1 MAVELDYYEVLEIER
16 GTNSS
21 EIKKAYRKLAL
32 KYHPDR
38 NQGDKEAEEKFK
50 LVNEAYQVLSDSSKR
65 EIYDRYGKAGLE
77 GNGFSR
83 SGGMNMDDLSS
94 IFESVF
100 GSGFGGFN
108 SRGRR
113 EHDKY
118 PLDIEVEIKLEFY
131 EAVFGVQKDIDYSY
145 KKSCQACNA
154 TGEKDGKP
162 SICSA
167 CGGEGEVYYR
177 QGFMTFAQ
185 TCDSCG
191 GSGKEV
197 KNPCGECDGDGY
209 IEVEDSTTV
218 DIPAG
223 IDYGNRLRVG
233 GKGNIAKN
241 GRRGDLYL
249 LVIVEDDEHFVRDG
263 DNIYIEVPIFFTQ
276 AVLGG
281 EVKVPTIRGEKEINI
296 PSGVRDK
303 EQFVLKG
310 EGVENVHNKRKGD
323 MIVQVKLIYPKKLND
338 EQRELLEK
346 LNDSFGYES
355 TPHKSKFEGVID
367 RVTKWFKG

>member
-1 MAVELDYYEVLEIER
+1 MEVDYYEILEISR
-16 GTNSS
+16 DASSS

-77 GNGFSR
+77 GGGFSR
-83 SGGMNMDDLSS
+83 GGGMDMDDLSA

-100 GSGFGGFN
+100 GSGFGSFN

-113 EHDKY
+113 EYDKY
-118 PLDIEVEIKLEFY
+118 PLDIEVEVTLGFY
-131 EAVFGVQKDIDYSY
+131 EAIFGTQKDITYRY
-145 KKSCQACNA
+145 KTRCK
-154 TGEKDGKP
+154 
-162 SICSA
+162 A
-167 CGGEGEVYYR
+167 CGGTGERDGKVRKCSNCGGQGEVYYR

-185 TCDSCG
+185 TCETCG
-191 GSGKEV
+191 GSGTEV
-197 KNPCGECDGDGY
+197 QNPCSECDGDGY
-209 IEVEDSTTV
+209 IEVTETTTV
-218 DIPAG
+218 EIPAG
-223 IDYGNRLRVG
+223 IDYGNRLRVS

-241 GRRGDLYL
+241 GRRGDLYI
-249 LVIVEDDEHFVRDG
+249 LVMVEDDEHFVRDG

-281 EVKVPTIRGEKEINI
+281 EVTIPTLRGEKSITI

-303 EQFVLKG
+303 QQFVLRG
-310 EGVENVHNKRKGD
+310 EGVENVHNGRKGD
-323 MIVQVKLIYPKKLND
+323 MIAQVKIIYPKKLTS
-338 EQRELLEK
+338 EQREMLEK

-355 TPHKSKFEGVID
+355 KPHHSKFEGVID
-367 RVTKWFKG
+367 KVKKWFKG